1 MRKFLYFLGAIA
13 VFLLLFVSFKYLTVE
28 RIDTS
33 KLEYIE
39 NEDSVK
45 LKRARQNGKWALLD
59 NENRPI
65 TDFEYDYINTF
76 VENRSEIMKNGKY
89 GFIDDKANVIVE
101 PKYDLVFDYS
111 NGLAKVTL
119 NGKWGVIDENGIELI
134 SPNYYDY
141 ISNFDYKGQAK
152 AEVFKENKV
161 VIIDKFGN
169 IQK

>member
-1 MRKFLYFLGAIA
+1 MRKFLYILGTVA
-13 VFLLLFVSFKYLTVE
+13 VLLLLFVCFKYLTVE
-28 RIDTS
+28 RIDVST
-33 KLEYIE
+33 LEYVE

-59 NENRPI
+59 MENRPI
-65 TDFEYDYINTF
+65 TDFEFDYINPF
-76 VENRSEIMKNGKY
+76 VENKSEIMKNGKY

-111 NGLAKVTL
+111 NGLATVAL
-119 NGKWGVIDENGIELI
+119 NGKWGVVDENGVELI

-161 VIIDKFGN
+161 VIIDKFGK
-169 IQK
+169 IQQ